1 MLWISHLNRRADEP
15 IKMLKFEGNPVVG
28 LYNDVIEILVKKQIY
43 VIMEFF
49 TTVENHKAKLQSPV
63 FTSVTRQ
70 NGEKLIVVNFDP
82 VVFQLIRESK
92 VLERN
97 RIKLLKPAETVL
109 IQEDKYKRYFNEL
122 NEVIGEY
129 YKVRSKIRSIL
140 TKLMQPHLKA
150 FEYKLK
156 PGFYEITWT
165 SLKIESFIKQIK
177 EDLIELSE
185 LIFNSNDLI
194 ESRIEKNIKAISQEV
209 LVTFPETEGKAIQL
223 EDFVQ
228 MQRSKIENKTTD
240 LKSKN
245 VMIEKAVNDL
255 LQMID
260 ADSGEKEKESQ
271 RTVKEYYN

>member
-1 MLWISHLNRRADEP
+1 
-15 IKMLKFEGNPVVG
+15 
-28 LYNDVIEILVKKQIY
+28 
-43 VIMEFF
+43 
-49 TTVENHKAKLQSPV
+49 
-63 FTSVTRQ
+63 
-70 NGEKLIVVNFDP
+70 
-82 VVFQLIRESK
+82 
-92 VLERN
+92 
-97 RIKLLKPAETVL
+97 
-109 IQEDKYKRYFNEL
+109 
-122 NEVIGEY
+122 
-129 YKVRSKIRSIL
+129 VRSKIRSIL

-185 LIFNSNDLI
+185 LIYNSNDLI

-271 RTVKEYYN
+271 RTVKE